1 MYKLIELLGE
11 LLKSLFIPSEERIT
25 AITNTVESKFDFIE
39 TIKIAVNSMEDIIN
53 NVGNSPKLTINV
65 GATKYTEAQNLTVL
79 DLSFYKDYK
88 TYGDLIITGFIYIMF
103 LWRFFISIP
112 NLINSTGGIIYA
124 GDMITDISAYKNF
137 GFGRSSSL
145 TRYQDKGGR
154 IYRK

>member
-1 MYKLIELLGE
+1 
-11 LLKSLFIPSEERIT
+11 
-25 AITNTVESKFDFIE
+25 
-39 TIKIAVNSMEDIIN
+39 MEDIIN

-103 LWRFFISIP
+103 LWRLFISIP
-112 NLINSTGGIIYA
+112 NIINASGGIIQA
-124 GDMITDISAYKNF
+124 EDMVSDISAYQQF
-137 GFGRSSSL
+137 GIGRSSSL
-145 TRYQDKGGR
+145 TRYQGKGGG